1 MATADEFMSDHQ
13 AALDENTP
21 REELN
26 WLLQYI
32 SELNY
37 KNQHAAQIKAI
48 KKLQLQLENRAGNI
62 EIRKVDDSVIYEEVK
77 SYQKDEPIPD
87 LKTP

>member
-48 KKLQLQLENRAGNI
+48 KKLQEQLENRLGNI
-62 EIRKVDDSVIYEEVK
+62 EIRKVDDSVIYEEAK
-77 SYQKDEPIPD
+77 SY
-87 LKTP
+87 